1 MFHGP
6 GQRLSKNTSNED
18 LWEQEIIAAEHHHQ
32 HHHRPEVVSF
42 GPHAS
47 TQQLDEHHHH
57 NNDGLLRIR
66 GNDALPSMYRHVPP
80 RTSRR
85 GSSAG
90 DGSASPT
97 GSPKQLSTAASWRHV
112 HEAGEQQQQQR
123 PELII
128 PQGGGAS
135 RSFRSSGRNST
146 PLSDDG
152 GARPF
157 SRHSSAAQSISSAA
171 SDGGGGGD
179 TNMHVPVTPP
189 TYRAHFLQDHFECPL
204 LPIEGRDNPIVLMRQ
219 GYFHI
224 RLESDADWLSIA
236 KLEIDGNMTRCN
248 FRLQPHTKHTV
259 KETRLDVGQHAV
271 PLTFDPSEHQLE
283 PITSAEDVERHV
295 GCVRILFFEAYERP
309 GTLKWEWD
317 VNHPA
322 EVICLDYGSLDSF
335 AHVYPSLREYLPGG
349 GHVAPPAAAR
359 RKSTTQVAKET
370 TAAVRGHIAVP
381 NKQHLL
387 QPQHVQPASSFPQ
400 RVSDA
405 FERHV
410 ERSMKTKS
418 HNAANMASGSGS
430 ANTSMGHTT
439 RPAGFKKAEQHHHR
453 DPAGLGTATGRSRSQ
468 SPQPSVA
475 SLSNQNSQVH
485 RNPLACLDRATGRL
499 ASASLQTALSDVVAP
514 SENTNT
520 SSAANRPTTHHR
532 HLDTN
537 PSGHGNICS
546 KCATIMEEER
556 SAFRA
561 REENLKHE
569 IIFLTK
575 RLAILEGK
583 HRSSGSTSRDRAVSS
598 NAPPS
603 RSSSTGSAG
612 GRQPEATSKKIA
624 TTTNTAPLSMSTT
637 QRGGVVTSSA
647 ASSPKETKA
656 S

>member
-1 MFHGP
+1 
-6 GQRLSKNTSNED
+6 
-18 LWEQEIIAAEHHHQ
+18 
-32 HHHRPEVVSF
+32 V
-42 GPHAS
+42 
-47 TQQLDEHHHH
+47 
-57 NNDGLLRIR
+57 
-66 GNDALPSMYRHVPP
+66 
-80 RTSRR
+80 
-85 GSSAG
+85 
-90 DGSASPT
+90 
-97 GSPKQLSTAASWRHV
+97 
-112 HEAGEQQQQQR
+112 
-123 PELII
+123 
-128 PQGGGAS
+128 
-135 RSFRSSGRNST
+135 
-146 PLSDDG
+146 
-152 GARPF
+152 
-157 SRHSSAAQSISSAA
+157 
-171 SDGGGGGD
+171 
-179 TNMHVPVTPP
+179 
-189 TYRAHFLQDHFECPL
+189 
-204 LPIEGRDNPIVLMRQ
+204 
-219 GYFHI
+219 
-224 RLESDADWLSIA
+224 
-236 KLEIDGNMTRCN
+236 
-248 FRLQPHTKHTV
+248 TKHTV

-349 GHVAPPAAAR
+349 GHVTAPPAAAR

-370 TAAVRGHIAVP
+370 TVAAVRHIAVP
-381 NKQHLL
+381 NKQQLL
-387 QPQHVQPASSFPQ
+387 QPQHAHAASSFQ

-430 ANTSMGHTT
+430 VNTSMGHMT
-439 RPAGFKKAEQHHHR
+439 RPGGLKKAEQHHHR
-453 DPAGLGTATGRSRSQ
+453 DPAGGLGTAAGRSRSK

-475 SLSNQNSQVH
+475 SLSNQNSQLH

-520 SSAANRPTTHHR
+520 SSAAGRPTHHS

-546 KCATIMEEER
+546 KCAPIVEVER

-561 REENLKHE
+561 REESLKHE

-612 GRQPEATSKKIA
+612 GRQPEATSKKVA

-637 QRGGVVTSSA
+637 QRGGVTSSA

-656 S
+656 SRLREGRFAGHPEVSIDPSSSGRWRSASESDNNTAASPDLDSSDRILAFAQHVIASERDRQQQHQQSAKHQQHAHRHRSGREERHQIAATMYGQEGNTLW